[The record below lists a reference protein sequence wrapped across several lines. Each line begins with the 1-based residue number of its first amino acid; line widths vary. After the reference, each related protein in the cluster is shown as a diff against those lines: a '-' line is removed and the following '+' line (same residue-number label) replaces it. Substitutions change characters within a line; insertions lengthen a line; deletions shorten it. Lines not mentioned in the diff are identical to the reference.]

1 MTPLIA
7 IGFIGGLSLILA
19 LIIAI
24 ASEKFKVYE
33 DPRIDIVTDMLPG
46 ANCGACG
53 QPGCHAFAE
62 VLVKGEAQ
70 PSGCTVGGPDNAAKV
85 AEFLGVDAGS
95 SVRKVAR
102 LLCAGGTD
110 VAIKAADYVGAE
122 SCRAAALVAGGPK
135 ECTYGCLGLADCE
148 EACTFDAIS
157 MMPNGLPFVNAAKC
171 TSCGD
176 CVAICPKGL
185 FELIPI
191 NQKLLVQCKSAL
203 AGDDILEACNVACTA
218 CSRCAADAP
227 EGLITMQNNLPVIN
241 PQKLELQTNIAT
253 LRCPTGAIT
262 WLDEQQFLDKVT
274 VKETAAEQ

>member
-7 IGFIGGLSLILA
+7 IIFIGGLSLLLA

-24 ASEKFKVYE
+24 ASEKFIVYE
-33 DPRIDIVTDMLPG
+33 DPRIDVVTDMLPG

-62 VLVKGEAQ
+62 VLVAGKAQ
-70 PSGCTVGGPDNAAKV
+70 PSGCTVGGPDNAAQV
-85 AEFLGVDAGS
+85 AEYLGVDAGS

-102 LLCAGGTD
+102 LLCSGGTD
-110 VAIKAADYVGAE
+110 VAVKAADYQGQE

-176 CVAICPKGL
+176 CVAVCPKGL

-191 NQKLLVQCKSAL
+191 NQHLIVQCKSLL
-203 AGDDILEACNVACTA
+203 AGDEILDACSVACTA
-218 CSRCAADAP
+218 CTRCAADAP
-227 EGLITMQNNLPVIN
+227 EGLITMKNNLPVIN
-241 PQKLELQTNIAT
+241 PEKLELETDIAT

-262 WLDEQQFLDKVT
+262 WIDEQQFMDKVT
-274 VKETAAEQ
+274 VVQTTAEQ